1 MLHAIEHL
9 MFLGKASTYF
19 YSDITKTVTNV
30 SHFHSQSLQDT
41 GARLMKALKVIHVF
55 SNAATP
61 LNPNSTRCVLQT
73 QTTYGSSGKASG
85 AIFWLYQLEKWRVS
99 TRDRLVLR

>member
-1 MLHAIEHL
+1 
-9 MFLGKASTYF
+9 
-19 YSDITKTVTNV
+19 
-30 SHFHSQSLQDT
+30 
-41 GARLMKALKVIHVF
+41 MKALKVIHVF

-99 TRDRLVLR
+99 TRDRLVLYIIKNINESRRVRSVVKK